1 MKDLEIQPEQLQP
14 LIETLHQQLQVVLKN
29 QFVGLYLHGSVALSA
44 FEEDRSDIDFLV
56 VTKEILDSGTL
67 ENLREMHKVLF
78 ESDLYGAKILEGSY
92 IPRKELWRYDAK
104 HAIHPALRCDGTFAI
119 DRHGIDWVI
128 QRYVLREKGIKVT
141 GPQIKSLIAPV
152 SSSDLMNAAYGILKN
167 WWYPQLTDQSL
178 LAADEYQA
186 YAVVTMC
193 RSFYTIQFADVVSK
207 SDAAEWF
214 VGAYPQWESL
224 VRKAETWRKGMEFNR
239 LIETLQ
245 LIRFTLENAKELLG
259 EM

>member
-14 LIETLHQQLQVVLKN
+14 LIETLHQQLRAVLKN
-29 QFVGLYLHGSVALSA
+29 QFVGLYIHGSVALSA

-56 VTKEILDSGTL
+56 VTQKILDSETL
-67 ENLREMHKVLF
+67 EELKEMHKTLF
-78 ESDLYGAKILEGSY
+78 ESNLYGAKILEGSY
-92 IPRKELWRYDAK
+92 IPKNELWRYDPE

-119 DRHGIDWVI
+119 DGHGIDWVI
-128 QRYVLREKGIKVT
+128 QRYVLREKGIKIA
-141 GPQIKSLIAPV
+141 GPEIKSLITPV
-152 SSSDLMNAAYGILKN
+152 SSSDLMNAAYGILKD

-178 LAADEYQA
+178 LKADEYQA

-224 VRKAETWRKGMEFNR
+224 VRKAETWRKGMNFNL
-239 LIETLQ
+239 LIETLL
-245 LIRFTLENAKELLG
+245 LIQFTLETTKELLS
-259 EM
+259 EI